1 MKRVKGMNG
10 QQMSEV
16 FGIWNNTDELAS
28 YLVEI
33 TEICLNTKDEITGDD
48 VVEKILDKAGQ
59 KGTGLWTVVSA
70 LELGVSVPT
79 IYASLNARVM
89 SSLKDQ
95 RIEIEKTIPT
105 KEIEDFDLG
114 NISDGMKPL
123 FDAVV
128 LATIASY
135 AQGMDILREASAAVS
150 YTHLT
155 LPTNR
160 EV

>member
-1 MKRVKGMNG
+1 MDSRCQKYL
-10 QQMSEV
+10 V
-16 FGIWNNTDELAS
+16 FWNKTDELAS

-33 TEICLNTKDEITGDD
+33 TEICLNTKDDITGDD

-89 SSLKDQ
+89 SSLKEQ
-95 RIEIEKTIPT
+95 RSEIEQTIPS

-114 NISDGMKPL
+114 NISNGMKPL

-135 AQGMDILREASAAVS
+135 AQGMDILREASAVYNLS
-150 YTHLT
+150 LIHI
-155 LPTNR
+155 
-160 EV
+160 

>member
-1 MKRVKGMNG
+1 M
-10 QQMSEV
+10 
-16 FGIWNNTDELAS
+16 
-28 YLVEI
+28 
-33 TEICLNTKDEITGDD
+33 
-48 VVEKILDKAGQ
+48 EKILDKAGQ

-89 SSLKDQ
+89 SSLK
-95 RIEIEKTIPT
+95 
-105 KEIEDFDLG
+105 
-114 NISDGMKPL
+114 
-123 FDAVV
+123 
-128 LATIASY
+128 
-135 AQGMDILREASAAVS
+135 AVS